1 MVVCLLVDSEEKT
14 VDIELS
20 LKIWL
25 SNAKRV
31 VVAGIGNPF
40 RRDDFVG
47 VKIVRNLKG
56 KVSKNVYLIEAETI
70 PESYM
75 QQIAEFKPTH
85 ILLVDAG
92 IINKPAGTAQ
102 FADPTQLIRK
112 TSISTHT
119 LPLRIFCDYL
129 TQTTTA
135 KICLLI
141 IQPADASF
149 GENLTPPLKN
159 AATNLTNIIQKL
171 LP

>member
-1 MVVCLLVDSEEKT
+1 MAGFGENA
-14 VDIELS
+14 VDIESS
-20 LKIWL
+20 LVDWFVG
-25 SNAKRV
+25 ADRV

-47 VKIVRNLKG
+47 VEIVRNLKN
-56 KVSKNVYLIEAETI
+56 KVSKSVYLLEAETI

-75 QQIAEFKPTH
+75 NQIAKFKPTH

-92 IINKPAGTAQ
+92 IINQPAGTS
-102 FADPTQLIRK
+102 QLAETKQLMRK

-129 TQTTTA
+129 TETTHA
-135 KICLLI
+135 IIGLLI
-141 IQPADASF
+141 IQPQDTRF
-149 GENLTPPLKN
+149 GEGLTPKLKKT
-159 AATNLTNIIQKL
+159 AEMLTSLLVKL